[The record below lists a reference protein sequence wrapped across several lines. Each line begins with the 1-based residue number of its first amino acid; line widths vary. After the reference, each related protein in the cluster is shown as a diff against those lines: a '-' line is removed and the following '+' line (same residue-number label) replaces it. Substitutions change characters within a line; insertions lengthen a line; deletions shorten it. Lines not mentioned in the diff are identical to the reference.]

1 MATVVDTI
9 YIALGI
15 DASKLDKGLAIA
27 QSKLAVGLKS
37 AMSKVFAPL
46 LAGAT
51 LSYGALFD
59 SITK

>member
-1 MATVVDTI
+1 MAKVVDTL

-37 AMSKVFAPL
+37 AMSKVFAPPGWCYAFL
-46 LAGAT
+46 WCV
-51 LSYGALFD
+51 
-59 SITK
+59 I